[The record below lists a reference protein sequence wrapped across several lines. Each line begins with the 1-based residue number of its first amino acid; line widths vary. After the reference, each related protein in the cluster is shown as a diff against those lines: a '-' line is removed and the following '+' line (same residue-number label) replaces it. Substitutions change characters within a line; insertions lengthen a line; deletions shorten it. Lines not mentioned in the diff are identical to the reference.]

1 MTEKLFERN
10 KQTKKEIQSQ
20 ESKNIN
26 CGSKSKAESKIT
38 EKRAQPEKKQFQSM
52 TIEPTTDKQTNYWP
66 SVFLKQNISRLKKKT
81 FSSPIGTQDFCRY
94 RHIRYLQANL
104 TANAQKFEFNMSKDT
119 NDAFDSVKVVNPEK
133 VYIPV

>member
-1 MTEKLFERN
+1 MAVRFFETEYFPFE
-10 KQTKKEIQSQ
+10 
-20 ESKNIN
+20 
-26 CGSKSKAESKIT
+26 
-38 EKRAQPEKKQFQSM
+38 
-52 TIEPTTDKQTNYWP
+52 
-66 SVFLKQNISRLKKKT
+66 KKT